1 MSGERASDPLIVAL
15 GGGHGLYASLSA
27 LRRLSEDLTAIV
39 TVADDGGSSGRLRD
53 ELHVP
58 PPGDLR
64 MALSAL
70 CEDTEWGHMWRDV
83 LQYRFVTDGPLDGHA
98 LGNLLIAGLWNRTGD
113 VVEGLDWVARLL
125 RARGRVLPLA
135 VEPLEINAL
144 VDVEG
149 ETVTVR
155 GQVAVAT
162 APGRISKLWLRP
174 EAPRVPPE
182 TLAAIRGADLVALG
196 PGSWYSSVLPHFLLA
211 PVADELVAAGP
222 RCVLSLNIAHLDDE
236 TEGTDRVDDVRALQ
250 TVAPDFVPAVVIVDE
265 GHADDPGLAALV
277 EDWGSILVVER
288 LLQDG
293 TLDRHDADRFAGA
306 YEKAAAFLGRG

>member
-1 MSGERASDPLIVAL
+1 MSGVDAPERIVAL

-27 LRRLSEDLTAIV
+27 LRRLSESLTAIV

-70 CEDTEWGHMWRDV
+70 CEDTEWGRTWRDV
-83 LQYRFVTDGPLDGHA
+83 LQHRFDTDGPLDGHA

-135 VEPLEINAL
+135 DEPLEISAS
-144 VDVEG
+144 VDIDG
-149 ETVTVR
+149 DSVTVH
-155 GQVAVAT
+155 GQMAVAT
-162 APGRISKLWLRP
+162 APGRIAKLWLRP
-174 EAPRVPPE
+174 EAPRVPGQ
-182 TLAAIRGADLVALG
+182 TLAAIREADLVALG
-196 PGSWYSSVLPHFLLA
+196 PGSWYSSVLTHFLVA
-211 PVADELVAAGP
+211 PVAEELVAAGP
-222 RCVLSLNIAHLDDE
+222 RSVLALNIAHEDGE
-236 TEGTDRVDDVRALQ
+236 TEGTERVDDVLALQ
-250 TVAPDFVPAVVIVDE
+250 AVAPDFIPAAVIVDE

-277 EDWGSILVVER
+277 EDWGPALVVGP
-288 LLQDG
+288 LLEEG
-293 TLDRHDADRFAGA
+293 TLDRHSPEPFADAYR
-306 YEKAAAFLGRG
+306 EAAAFLARG

>member
-1 MSGERASDPLIVAL
+1 MSEARAAEPLIVAL

-27 LRRLSEDLTAIV
+27 LRQLSSNLTAIV
-39 TVADDGGSSGRLRD
+39 TVSDDGGSSGRLRD

-70 CEDTEWGHMWRDV
+70 CEDTEWGRMWRDV
-83 LQYRFVTDGPLDGHA
+83 LQHRFVTDGPLDGHA

-125 RARGRVLPLA
+125 RARGAVLPLA
-135 VEPLEINAL
+135 AEPLEINASVE
-144 VDVEG
+144 VDGAIVG
-149 ETVTVR
+149 VR

-174 EAPRVPPE
+174 EEPRVPSE
-182 TLAAIRGADLVALG
+182 TVEAIRHADLVALG
-196 PGSWYSSVLPHFLLA
+196 PGSWYSSVLPHFLVA
-211 PVADELVAAGP
+211 PVAAALVDAGP
-222 RCVLSLNIAHLDDE
+222 RCVLSLNIAHLDGE
-236 TEGTDRVDDVRALQ
+236 TEGTDRLDDVRALQ

-265 GHADDPGLAALV
+265 GHADDPGLAALIG
-277 EDWGSILVVER
+277 EWGPTLLVER

-293 TLDRHDADRFAGA
+293 TADRHDPDLFADA
-306 YEKAAAFLGRG
+306 YRSAAAILQRG

>member
-1 MSGERASDPLIVAL
+1 MSEQSAANPLIVAL

-27 LRRLSEDLTAIV
+27 LRLLTLNLTAVV

-83 LQYRFVTDGPLDGHA
+83 LQHRFVTDGPLDGHA

-125 RARGRVLPLA
+125 RAQGTVLPLA
-135 VEPLEINAL
+135 AEPLEINAS
-144 VDVEG
+144 VDVDG
-149 ETVTVR
+149 EVMRVR

-174 EAPRVPPE
+174 EEPRVPPE
-182 TLAAIRGADLVALG
+182 TLAAIRDADLVALG
-196 PGSWYSSVLPHFLLA
+196 PGSWYSSVLPHFLVA
-211 PVADELVAAGP
+211 PVAAELVAAGP

-236 TEGTDRVDDVRALQ
+236 TEGTERVDDVRALQ
-250 TVAPDFVPAVVIVDE
+250 AVAPEFVPAVVIVDD
-265 GHADDPGLAALV
+265 GHADDPGLAALI
-277 EDWGSILVVER
+277 EDWGSVLVVER
-288 LLQDG
+288 LLLDG

-306 YEKAAAFLGRG
+306 YRRAAAILKGG

>member
-1 MSGERASDPLIVAL
+1 VVAL

-27 LRRLSEDLTAIV
+27 LRQLTENLTAIV

-83 LQYRFVTDGPLDGHA
+83 LQHRFVTDGPLDGHA

-125 RARGRVLPLA
+125 HAQGTVLPLA
-135 VEPLEINAL
+135 IEPLEINAS
-144 VDVEG
+144 VDVDG
-149 ETVTVR
+149 DTVTVR

-162 APGRISKLWLRP
+162 APGRISTLWLRP

-182 TLAAIRGADLVALG
+182 TVAAIEAADIVALG
-196 PGSWYSSVLPHFLLA
+196 PGSWYSSVLPHFLVA
-211 PVADELVAAGP
+211 PVASALVAAGP
-222 RCVLSLNIAHLDDE
+222 RCVLALNIAHLDGE
-236 TEGTDRVDDVRALQ
+236 TEGTERIDDVRALQ
-250 TVAPDFVPAVVIVDE
+250 TVAPNFVPGVVIVDE
-265 GHADDPGLAALV
+265 GHAEDPGLAALI
-277 EDWGSILVVER
+277 EDWGSVLVVER
-288 LLQDG
+288 LLQEG
-293 TLDRHDADRFAGA
+293 TLDRHDAARFAGA
-306 YEKAAAFLGRG
+306 YRTAAAILDRG